1 MTSAVDA
8 IPRAVPA
15 SALDRVL
22 AQGQVRSAFQPIVEL
37 DGREIVG
44 YEALARGPVGDLHT
58 PDRLFAEARRSGRL
72 AELDALCRR
81 SALTGAIATG
91 IAAPLTLFV
100 NVEPEVLEVS
110 QLGEVLDLA
119 RDAAGLEVVL
129 EITERALSVRPSELL
144 ATVEE
149 LRLHGGKIALDDVG
163 ADDLSLA
170 FMALLR
176 PEVVKLDI
184 GLVQRRPSP
193 DIARIM
199 NAVNAYAER
208 TGAVLLAEGLETEE
222 HVRVALA
229 LGATLGQGWLF
240 GRPAATVAVGPA
252 TAIELAL
259 PSPVRGADVSPFRCL
274 PDGTGLRRSAKP
286 LLIEI
291 SKHLERE
298 AALQG
303 SSCILLAAFQ
313 EAPHFAPPT
322 AGRYRR
328 LAETI
333 AFVAAVGEGIPL
345 EPVAGVRGGHLDPT
359 DPMRGE
365 WDVVVLGPHFAAA
378 LLARDMGDDVAD
390 LDRRFEFA
398 LTYDRDVVVSAAHS
412 LMSRVVAQPT
422 EG

>member
-1 MTSAVDA
+1 M
-8 IPRAVPA
+8 
-15 SALDRVL
+15 L
-22 AQGQVRSAFQPIVEL
+22 AKGQVRSAFQPIVEL
-37 DGREIVG
+37 EGREVVG
-44 YEALARGPVGDLHT
+44 YEALARGPLGDLHT

-100 NVEPEVLEVS
+100 NVEPEVLDVN

-119 RDAAGLEVVL
+119 RDSAGLEVVL

-163 ADDLSLA
+163 ADELSLA

-208 TGAVLLAEGLETEE
+208 SGAVLLAEGIETEE

-229 LGATLGQGWLF
+229 LGATLGQGWLL
-240 GRPAATVAVGPA
+240 GRPATTVAVGPA
-252 TAIELAL
+252 TAIELAQ

-286 LLIEI
+286 LLVEI

-298 AALQG
+298 AVHQG
-303 SSCILLAAFQ
+303 STCILLAAFQ
-313 EAPHFAPPT
+313 EAPHFTPIT
-322 AGRYRR
+322 ARRYRR

-333 AFVAAVGEGIPL
+333 AFTAALGDGLPL
-345 EPVAGVRGGHLDPT
+345 QPVPGVRGATCIPPIRCEASGT
-359 DPMRGE
+359 SSS
-365 WDVVVLGPHFAAA
+365 LGRTSPPPCWPPHG
-378 LLARDMGDDVAD
+378 RRRAD

-412 LMSRVVAQPT
+412 LMSRAVAQPT